1 MDYAGSR
8 LNQGSPANPLKRFG
22 NARRWCV
29 AILWLAVSLVLAAM
43 TVPVAAQNLDLI
55 PANSSWRWLKG
66 TNEAS
71 LPNVTAWRHLGFD
84 DSAWLNSNAPFWYG
98 DVQPAPGTQLT
109 DMRNNYTC
117 IFLRRTFT
125 VSNPAAIGELRLSAL
140 SDDGFIAWLNGVEIA
155 RFNMPPGEIP
165 FSGSSSP
172 ALTEPIPWVTNTLAN
187 PGSLLQSGD
196 NVLAVQGFNSSIGSS
211 SDFVLN
217 VALAADSDVTPPM
230 LSLIWPP
237 AGMTVRDLPSVEVA
251 FTEPVSGVDAGDL
264 LLNGLPATNVI
275 MVAADQYVFEFSP
288 PPEGPVAVAWSATH
302 GIQDGAGNPFAG
314 GNWTYT
320 LNPNL
325 TFAGVYISEF
335 LASNSGNQP
344 NSLKDD
350 LGNSPDWI
358 EIENRSEELVDL
370 SGCHL
375 TDNANSLQK
384 WRIPNGTIL
393 PAGGFLVVFA
403 SDRNTNVN
411 GQLHTNFKLSASPAF
426 LALTDPGGQIISA
439 FAPTYPSQTTDV
451 SYGRDRLDAS
461 VLGYFAQPTP
471 GAPNATS
478 GTGFGPEIT
487 GSRVSGTFM
496 EPFSLTLS
504 VPNPAAWEIR
514 YLLIATNVPSS
525 SPAPTNI
532 PTATSPLYTGPITI
546 TNTVQVRMRAFPKQ
560 PGSLPGPPSSLLFVR
575 LSAQATN
582 FTSPLPVILIHNLAG
597 GNFPSSHPR
606 LDRDCIVMVFHPI
619 NGVTSLTNPPALV
632 TRAGVNVRG
641 SSSAGLEQKSYAL
654 ETWDEFNDDL
664 DVEFL
669 GLPAESDWVLYGQ
682 NLFDTSF
689 LHNPLVHQLSRD
701 AGRYSPRTRFA
712 EVFVNTSGGTVAFP
726 GFTWGDYHG
735 LYTVEEKIKRDDRRV
750 DIPKL
755 NLGVTNLPTIT
766 GGYILKVDRADSDE
780 RTFYDSALE
789 SSVVYVDPPGLEM
802 VSAARAAQA
811 QYIRNYLSGFGTA
824 LYSSSYT
831 NPTTGYAAWIDVD
844 SWIDHHLLNVFTL
857 NVDALRLSG
866 YFFKNRDGKLE
877 MGPLWDFDRAMG
889 TSGGGDLRPFSPR
902 AWMSALAP
910 PSVGGDYGTDFFNAD
925 SAVFRNGWYRRLF
938 TAPDFWQAWID
949 RWTDLRRGPLST
961 NALFAQ
967 VDALAAEVQPVHSR
981 QVGRWSSTAPRSG
994 TVSAAGYSHS
1004 FLATYRSERD
1014 FLKRWLADRVQFID
1028 TNFLAAPALSHPGG
1042 AISNGTVVEIR
1053 PNSSKAGT
1061 MTYFTLDGA
1070 DPRLPGGGVSPSAF
1084 TALNNIPV
1092 TLAQNARI
1100 VARNRNT
1107 SHQNLTGPRNPPIS
1121 SPWSGRT
1128 EATFVVAAPPLVVT
1142 EIMYNPAA
1150 GSGAADAN
1158 DFEFLE
1164 LKNLGTAPLSLPGFR
1179 FTRGI
1184 KFLFTATNAIT
1195 VVPPGGY
1202 LVLVRNLAAFQSRY
1216 PGVTNVAGV
1225 YSGALDNDGERL
1237 TLEGPLGEPVFDF
1250 IYNDVWYRTTD
1261 GPGFSL
1267 VPMVETWPEG
1277 VASSWRPSSNWLG
1290 SPGEADPAPPDI
1302 PRVVVNE
1309 LLSHTDLPEVDAV
1322 ELFNPWLQT
1331 VDISGWFLT
1340 DSRGRPTKFTFP
1352 PGTTIQG
1359 LGYLV
1364 VDAHAF
1370 DAGGNGFNFSSLGEE
1385 VWLFS
1390 GDGTNLTGYAH
1401 GFSFG
1406 AAANGVSFGRHL
1418 DSLGREQFV
1427 AQTVNTMPGPNT
1439 GPLVGPVVI
1448 SELMFHPPSHPLYND
1463 TLHEFIE
1470 LRNLTDQSVP
1480 LYDPAHPTNG
1490 WRLAGVDYTF
1500 PTGAALSP
1508 TGYAVVVTFD
1518 PIADPVSAQVFRNR
1532 YLLSPSVPLFGPMN
1546 GRLANEGE
1554 EVALL
1559 RPDAPQ
1565 TVANPYIG
1573 YVPYIV
1579 VDAVNYLPDAPW
1591 PAGAADTGWSLQR
1604 LTSLAFG
1611 NDPINWEAAPPTPGA
1626 LNYTAALTDADEDGL
1641 PDAWE
1646 IAHGLDPTIGTGIHG
1661 PDGDFDDDGM
1671 TNWEEYLAGTRPNDP
1686 NSVLRLVL
1694 DGLTNEETSLSF
1706 EAVAGRSYTVLVT
1719 TDLAV
1724 GWERL
1729 IHVPVVAE
1737 SGVIIVR
1744 DENGGDT
1751 QRYYRLV
1758 TPALP

>member
-1 MDYAGSR
+1 MDYVEVR
-8 LNQGSPANPLKRFG
+8 LNHGQPGIPP
-22 NARRWCV
+22 RRYSKVLRLCAENLWV
-29 AILWLAVSLVLAAM
+29 AAWLVLAAM
-43 TVPVAAQNLDLI
+43 TPPVAAQNVDLI
-55 PANSSWRWLKG
+55 PANSAWRWLKG

-71 LPNVTAWRHLGFD
+71 APNPAAWRQVAFD
-84 DSAWLNSNAPFWYG
+84 DSAWLTGNAPFWYG
-98 DVQPAPGTQLT
+98 DVQPAPGTQLP

-117 IFLRRTFT
+117 VFLRRTFT
-125 VSNPAAIGELRLSAL
+125 ISNPAAIGELRFSAL

-172 ALTEPIPWVTNTLAN
+172 ALPEPIPWVTNILAN
-187 PGSLLQSGD
+187 PAGLLQSGN

-217 VALAADSDVTPPM
+217 VALAADSDVTPPT

-237 AGMTVRDLPSVEVA
+237 AGMTVRNLASIEVA
-251 FTEPVSGVDAGDL
+251 FNEPVSGVDASDL
-264 LLNGLPATNVI
+264 LLNGLPATNLI
-275 MVAADQYVFEFSP
+275 TVAANQYVFEFSP
-288 PPEGPVAVAWSATH
+288 PPEGDVVVAWAAAH
-302 GIQDGAGNPFAG
+302 GIQDGAGNSFAG
-314 GNWTYT
+314 GNWTYA

-325 TFAGVYISEF
+325 TFAGVHISEF

-344 NSLKDD
+344 NSVKDD
-350 LGNSPDWI
+350 LGNNPDWI

-375 TDNANSLQK
+375 TDNANSLLK

-393 PAGGFLVVFA
+393 PAGSFLVVFA

-411 GQLHTNFKLSASPAF
+411 GQLHTNFRLSASPAF
-426 LALTDPGGQIISA
+426 LALTDPEGQIISA
-439 FAPTYPSQTTDV
+439 FTPTYPAQSTDI

-461 VLGYFAQPTP
+461 LLGYFTQPTP

-478 GTGFGPEIT
+478 GSGFGPPIT
-487 GSRVSGTFM
+487 ASRVSGTFL

-504 VPNPAAWEIR
+504 VPDPTAWEIR

-532 PTATSPLYTGPITI
+532 PTATSPLYTSPLTI
-546 TNTVQVRMRAFPKQ
+546 TNTMQVRMRAFPKQ
-560 PGSLPGPPSSLLFVR
+560 PGSLPGPPTSLLFVR

-597 GNFPSSHPR
+597 GTFPSSQPR
-606 LDRDCIVMVFHPI
+606 LERDSIVMVFHPI

-641 SSSAGLEQKSYAL
+641 SSTAGLEQKSYAL
-654 ETWDEFNDDL
+654 ETWDEFNDDA
-664 DVEFL
+664 DVELL
-669 GLPAESDWVLYGQ
+669 GLPAESDWVLFGQ
-682 NLFDTSF
+682 NLFDQSF
-689 LHNPLVHQLSRD
+689 LHNPLAHQLSRD
-701 AGRYSPRTRFA
+701 AGRYSSRTRFA
-712 EVFVNTSGGTVAFP
+712 EVFVNTSGGAISFP

-735 LYTVEEKIKRDDRRV
+735 LYTVEEKIKRDARRV
-750 DIPKL
+750 DIANL
-755 NLGVTNLPTIT
+755 NPGVTNLPTIT
-766 GGYILKVDRADSDE
+766 GGYILKVDRADADE
-780 RTFYDSALE
+780 RTFSDSALGT
-789 SSVVYVDPPGLEM
+789 SVVYVDPPGLEM
-802 VSAARAAQA
+802 VSSGRAAQS
-811 QYIRNYLSGFGTA
+811 QYIRNYLAGFGAT
-824 LYSSSYT
+824 LYSSGYT
-831 NPTTGYAAWIDVD
+831 NPATGYAAWIDVD

-866 YFFKNRDGKLE
+866 YFFKNRERKLE

-889 TSGGGDLRPFSPR
+889 TSGGGDVRPFSPR
-902 AWMSALAP
+902 AWMSATAP
-910 PSVGGDYGTDFFNAD
+910 PTIGGDYGTDFFNAD
-925 SAVFRNGWYRRLF
+925 AVFPNGWYRRLF

-961 NALFAQ
+961 NALFAR
-967 VDALAAEVQPVHSR
+967 VDAFAAEVQPVHGR

-1004 FLATYRSERD
+1004 FPGTYLGERD

-1028 TNFLAAPALSHPGG
+1028 TNFLAAPVLSHSGG
-1042 AISNGTVVEIR
+1042 AITNGTVVEIR
-1053 PNSSKAGT
+1053 PSTSKAGT
-1061 MTYFTLDGA
+1061 VTYFTLDGT
-1070 DPRLPGGGVSPSAF
+1070 DPRLPGGGISPSAF
-1084 TALNNIPV
+1084 TALTNIQV
-1092 TLAQNARI
+1092 TLVQNARI
-1100 VARNRNT
+1100 VARNRNP

-1128 EATFVVAAPPLVVT
+1128 EATFVVATPPLVVT
-1142 EIMYNPAA
+1142 EIMYNPMA
-1150 GSGAADAN
+1150 GGGSSDAN

-1164 LKNLGTAPLSLPGFR
+1164 LKNIGDTPLNLPGLR
-1179 FTRGI
+1179 FSRGLE
-1184 KFLFTATNAIT
+1184 FAFTTTNSIT

-1202 LVLVRNLAAFQSRY
+1202 IVVVRNLATFQTRY

-1225 YSGALDNDGERL
+1225 YSGALNNDGERL
-1237 TLEGPLGEPVFDF
+1237 TLEGPLGETVFDF
-1250 IYNDVWYRTTD
+1250 TYNDVWYRTTD

-1267 VPMVETWPEG
+1267 VPLVESWPEG
-1277 VASSWRPSSNWLG
+1277 FAAAWRPSSNLLG

-1302 PRVVVNE
+1302 PRIVVNE
-1309 LLSHTDLPEVDAV
+1309 VLSHTDLPQVDAV
-1322 ELFNPWLQT
+1322 ELFNPSLET
-1331 VDISGWFLT
+1331 ADISGWFLT
-1340 DSRGRPTKFTFP
+1340 DNRGRPTKFTFP
-1352 PGTTIQG
+1352 PGTAIPAF
-1359 LGYLV
+1359 GYLV
-1364 VDAHAF
+1364 VDANAF

-1390 GDGTNLTGYAH
+1390 GDGTNLTGYAR
-1401 GFSFG
+1401 GFTFG
-1406 AAANGVSFGRHL
+1406 AAANNVSFGRHV
-1418 DSLGREQFV
+1418 DSLGREHFV
-1427 AQTVNTMPGPNT
+1427 AQTVNTLPGPNA
-1439 GPLVGPVVI
+1439 GPRVGPVVI
-1448 SELMFHPPSHPLYND
+1448 SEIMFQPPAHPLYND
-1463 TLHEFIE
+1463 TLHEFVE
-1470 LRNLTDQSVP
+1470 LRNLTDQIMP

-1490 WRLAGVDYTF
+1490 WQLSGVDYTF
-1500 PTGAALSP
+1500 PTGATLSA

-1518 PIADPVSAQVFRNR
+1518 PVADPVSAQVFRNR

-1591 PAGAADTGWSLQR
+1591 PAGAAGTGWSLQR
-1604 LTSLAFG
+1604 LTGLAFG
-1611 NDPINWEAAPPTPGA
+1611 DDPANWEAAPPTPGA
-1626 LNYTAALTDADEDGL
+1626 LNHTAALTDADEDGL

-1646 IAHGLDPTIGTGIHG
+1646 LAHELDPTIGDGIHG
-1661 PDGDFDDDGM
+1661 PDGDFDNDGM
-1671 TNWEEYLAGTRPNDP
+1671 TNWQEYLAGTRPNDP
-1686 NSVLRLVL
+1686 NSLLQLVL
-1694 DGLTNEETSLSF
+1694 DGLTSEETLLSF
-1706 EAVAGRSYTVLVT
+1706 EAVAGRSYSVLVT
-1719 TDLAV
+1719 TELTG
-1724 GWERL
+1724 GWEHL
-1729 IHVPVVAE
+1729 ISVPVVTE
-1737 SGVIIVR
+1737 SGLISVR
-1744 DENGGDT
+1744 DENGGDV

>member
-1 MDYAGSR
+1 
-8 LNQGSPANPLKRFG
+8 
-22 NARRWCV
+22 
-29 AILWLAVSLVLAAM
+29 
-43 TVPVAAQNLDLI
+43 
-55 PANSSWRWLKG
+55 
-66 TNEAS
+66 
-71 LPNVTAWRHLGFD
+71 
-84 DSAWLNSNAPFWYG
+84 
-98 DVQPAPGTQLT
+98 
-109 DMRNNYTC
+109 
-117 IFLRRTFT
+117 
-125 VSNPAAIGELRLSAL
+125 
-140 SDDGFIAWLNGVEIA
+140 
-155 RFNMPPGEIP
+155 
-165 FSGSSSP
+165 
-172 ALTEPIPWVTNTLAN
+172 
-187 PGSLLQSGD
+187 
-196 NVLAVQGFNSSIGSS
+196 
-211 SDFVLN
+211 
-217 VALAADSDVTPPM
+217 
-230 LSLIWPP
+230 
-237 AGMTVRDLPSVEVA
+237 
-251 FTEPVSGVDAGDL
+251 
-264 LLNGLPATNVI
+264 
-275 MVAADQYVFEFSP
+275 
-288 PPEGPVAVAWSATH
+288 
-302 GIQDGAGNPFAG
+302 
-314 GNWTYT
+314 
-320 LNPNL
+320 
-325 TFAGVYISEF
+325 
-335 LASNSGNQP
+335 
-344 NSLKDD
+344 
-350 LGNSPDWI
+350 
-358 EIENRSEELVDL
+358 
-370 SGCHL
+370 
-375 TDNANSLQK
+375 
-384 WRIPNGTIL
+384 
-393 PAGGFLVVFA
+393 
-403 SDRNTNVN
+403 
-411 GQLHTNFKLSASPAF
+411 
-426 LALTDPGGQIISA
+426 
-439 FAPTYPSQTTDV
+439 
-451 SYGRDRLDAS
+451 
-461 VLGYFAQPTP
+461 
-471 GAPNATS
+471 
-478 GTGFGPEIT
+478 
-487 GSRVSGTFM
+487 
-496 EPFSLTLS
+496 
-504 VPNPAAWEIR
+504 
-514 YLLIATNVPSS
+514 
-525 SPAPTNI
+525 
-532 PTATSPLYTGPITI
+532 
-546 TNTVQVRMRAFPKQ
+546 
-560 PGSLPGPPSSLLFVR
+560 
-575 LSAQATN
+575 
-582 FTSPLPVILIHNLAG
+582 
-597 GNFPSSHPR
+597 
-606 LDRDCIVMVFHPI
+606 
-619 NGVTSLTNPPALV
+619 
-632 TRAGVNVRG
+632 
-641 SSSAGLEQKSYAL
+641 
-654 ETWDEFNDDL
+654 
-664 DVEFL
+664 
-669 GLPAESDWVLYGQ
+669 
-682 NLFDTSF
+682 
-689 LHNPLVHQLSRD
+689 
-701 AGRYSPRTRFA
+701 
-712 EVFVNTSGGTVAFP
+712 
-726 GFTWGDYHG
+726 
-735 LYTVEEKIKRDDRRV
+735 
-750 DIPKL
+750 
-755 NLGVTNLPTIT
+755 
-766 GGYILKVDRADSDE
+766 
-780 RTFYDSALE
+780 
-789 SSVVYVDPPGLEM
+789 
-802 VSAARAAQA
+802 
-811 QYIRNYLSGFGTA
+811 
-824 LYSSSYT
+824 
-831 NPTTGYAAWIDVD
+831 
-844 SWIDHHLLNVFTL
+844 
-857 NVDALRLSG
+857 
-866 YFFKNRDGKLE
+866 
-877 MGPLWDFDRAMG
+877 
-889 TSGGGDLRPFSPR
+889 
-902 AWMSALAP
+902 
-910 PSVGGDYGTDFFNAD
+910 
-925 SAVFRNGWYRRLF
+925 
-938 TAPDFWQAWID
+938 
-949 RWTDLRRGPLST
+949 
-961 NALFAQ
+961 
-967 VDALAAEVQPVHSR
+967 
-981 QVGRWSSTAPRSG
+981 
-994 TVSAAGYSHS
+994 
-1004 FLATYRSERD
+1004 
-1014 FLKRWLADRVQFID
+1014 
-1028 TNFLAAPALSHPGG
+1028 
-1042 AISNGTVVEIR
+1042 
-1053 PNSSKAGT
+1053 
-1061 MTYFTLDGA
+1061 
-1070 DPRLPGGGVSPSAF
+1070 
-1084 TALNNIPV
+1084 
-1092 TLAQNARI
+1092 
-1100 VARNRNT
+1100 
-1107 SHQNLTGPRNPPIS
+1107 
-1121 SPWSGRT
+1121 
-1128 EATFVVAAPPLVVT
+1128 
-1142 EIMYNPAA
+1142 MYNPAA

-1359 LGYLV
+1359 LGDLV

-1470 LRNLTDQSVP
+1470 LRNLTDKSVP